1 MYYSNMNLSKNQF
14 LEYIKQQAKFSNLE
28 EIRISLGI
36 SKDNFILLKNKI
48 PIEQYY
54 KQGQVKAL
62 IELRKCHYKKALK
75 GNIKQIDKCLHFID
89 VCKISEKYN
98 FLDFDSIDL

>member
-36 SKDNFILLKNKI
+36 SKDNFILLKKKI
-48 PIEQYY
+48 
-54 KQGQVKAL
+54 
-62 IELRKCHYKKALK
+62 
-75 GNIKQIDKCLHFID
+75 NI
-89 VCKISEKYN
+89 
-98 FLDFDSIDL
+98 